1 MTTTSDLPD
10 NEPAAETLSP
20 AAEAERKRRQRSR
33 SIAIAL
39 ILVAVVGIF
48 YAITIVQIGGTIG
61 TRPL

>member
-1 MTTTSDLPD
+1 MTTTSDVPGH
-10 NEPAAETLSP
+10 EPAETLSP

-39 ILVAVVGIF
+39 ILVAVVCIF